1 MYSFYQLLF
10 FFMIYAVFGWCLEVV
25 YQALELGK
33 FINRGFLNGP
43 YCPIYGFGVIIVTVS
58 LNPLKENIIILYV
71 GSVLLTTALE
81 FVTGFVLE
89 KIFQQKWWDYSE
101 EHFNIKGYVC
111 LKFSLLW
118 GVACLVVVRLIHP
131 FILRFVNW
139 IPHTVGIIVL
149 IILFAG
155 FTSDMIIT
163 VMGILNIRKKIKLLN
178 AISAEMRK
186 ISDFSGEKLYDA
198 VTEIR
203 EKGEALS
210 EKNEVRKE
218 KLEALRVKYKN
229 ALNEKSHTSRRI
241 ESAFPKLKAK
251 ISESF
256 KEKAEEFRNENN
268 RRS

>member
-10 FFMIYAVFGWCLEVV
+10 FFMIYAVFGWCLEVI
-25 YQALELGK
+25 YQAVEMGK
-33 FINRGFLNGP
+33 FINRGFFNGP

-58 LNPLKENIIILYV
+58 LDPLKENIIALYI
-71 GSVLLTTALE
+71 GSVLLTSALE

-89 KIFQQKWWDYSE
+89 RIFQQKWWDYTD
-101 EHFNIKGYVC
+101 EHFNLKGYIC

-131 FILRFVNW
+131 FIERFVNR
-139 IPHTVGIIVL
+139 IPHTAGVIVL
-149 IILFAG
+149 IVLFVG

-163 VMGILNIRKKIKLLN
+163 VMGILNIRKKLKLLN
-178 AISAEMRK
+178 AISADMKK
-186 ISDFSGEKLYDA
+186 ISDYSGEKLYDA

-210 EKNEVRKE
+210 EKNELRKE
-218 KLEALRVKYKN
+218 KLEALRLRYKN
-229 ALNEKSHTSRRI
+229 ALNEKSHTGRRI
-241 ESAFPKLKAK
+241 ENAFPKLKAK

-256 KEKAEEFRNENN
+256 KEAAEEFKNENN
-268 RRS
+268 RRK